1 MFFALKTSKLKFTLC
16 HLRILLEGI
25 AEEVCLGC
33 TNQRQQGP
41 KHMPVM
47 VLSSLERYALVQM
60 VTKAQLL
67 VLVFGC
73 ISFLRSSPPFP
84 LCLLH
89 FSITWI
95 EMGMLL
101 LTSEWLCEQ
110 NGYYNHMHLL
120 LLSTVWLL
128 DSCLHFKE
136 KQNINNIPVVEIL
149 AVSQQLLFF
158 FCFGNKHR

>member
-1 MFFALKTSKLKFTLC
+1 
-16 HLRILLEGI
+16 
-25 AEEVCLGC
+25 
-33 TNQRQQGP
+33 
-41 KHMPVM
+41 MPVM

-84 LCLLH
+84 LCLPH

-128 DSCLHFKE
+128 DSACILKKNKISIIYLWQKYQLSPNSYYSFSVLVTNIDDYPEE
-136 KQNINNIPVVEIL
+136 KDFL
-149 AVSQQLLFF
+149 ASLAAMGGDHVTKFSLKR
-158 FCFGNKHR
+158 CKWK